1 MKFPLFHMYRVPLP
15 PPELARQFLV
25 VFIKWANSEKKY
37 IYRFSSVYKFTAR
50 YTTSVSISPQISY
63 KQNDKL
69 DINVRVN
76 LIIVNL
82 IFTSINFENCF
93 QSLNSLYLSLLDET
107 FTCVCAVKIEQL
119 ISLARK

>member
-1 MKFPLFHMYRVPLP
+1 MKFLLFQLYRVPLP

-63 KQNDKL
+63 KQNEKL
-69 DINVRVN
+69 NINVWVD

-82 IFTSINFENCF
+82 IFTSINF
-93 QSLNSLYLSLLDET
+93 
-107 FTCVCAVKIEQL
+107 
-119 ISLARK
+119 